1 MDKQKEHSE
10 AINQKINMLRDL
22 LKSGDFIIPD
32 EYSPN
37 DTLVDFEIVHYSNDF
52 YALTPVFEK
61 SGACK
66 SGPNHYD
73 YFDANKIINLAL
85 NNIEAKNLTIDFLGE
100 HPVKSIEVKVLAD
113 GQNTETS
120 KVTDVIIKPL
130 MSSNDY
136 SIKLNGSTISDGY
149 FDFGNGRK
157 DKITYMIGHDLHQE
171 LGKELTNKI
180 LNMKESGV
188 IPYPKISQD
197 STLLNEFHA
206 EQAFHIID
214 DMKLVILDRVTS
226 SYARQFDEKQVER
239 ILRPD
244 SRLSKE
250 ERTAL
255 YEDVWKD
262 INNKGL
268 AEARIP
274 EAWKTSAHEELMQ
287 LAENGK
293 PQQIN
298 SGIHR

>member
-1 MDKQKEHSE
+1 MEKQKEHGE
-10 AINQKINMLRDL
+10 AINQKVNMLRDL
-22 LKSGDFIIPD
+22 LKSGDFIISDDKYLDDP
-32 EYSPN
+32 
-37 DTLVDFEIVHYSNDF
+37 LVDFEIVHYSNDF
-52 YALTPVFEK
+52 YAFSPILEK
-61 SGACK
+61 SGRQDA
-66 SGPNHYD
+66 HYCD
-73 YFDANKIINLAL
+73 YFGINAKIDKAINE
-85 NNIEAKNLTIDFLGE
+85 IKPKNLTVDFLGE
-100 HPVKSIEVKVLAD
+100 HPVKSIEVKVSAA

-120 KVTDVIIKPL
+120 KVTDVIIKSL

-274 EAWKTSAHEELMQ
+274 EAWKISAHEELIQ

>member
-1 MDKQKEHSE
+1 MDKQKEHGE

-22 LKSGDFIIPD
+22 LKSGDFILIDENHPD
-32 EYSPN
+32 ESV
-37 DTLVDFEIVHYSNDF
+37 VDFETVHYSNDF
-52 YALTPVFEK
+52 YAISPILEK
-61 SGACK
+61 SGRQDA
-66 SGPNHYD
+66 HYCD
-73 YFDANKIINLAL
+73 YFGINAKIDKAINE
-85 NNIEAKNLTIDFLGE
+85 IKPKNLTVDFLGE
-100 HPVKSIEVKVLAD
+100 HPVKSIEVKVSAA
-113 GQNTETS
+113 GQNSETS
-120 KVTDVIIKPL
+120 KVTDVIIKSL

-136 SIKLNGSTISDGY
+136 SIKLNGSTISDCY
-149 FDFGNGRK
+149 FDFGNGRR
-157 DKITYMIGHDLHQE
+157 DELTYMIGHDLHQE

-197 STLLNEFHA
+197 STILNDFHA

-250 ERTAL
+250 ERKAL

-287 LAENGK
+287 LAQNGK

-298 SGIHR
+298 SGIRR